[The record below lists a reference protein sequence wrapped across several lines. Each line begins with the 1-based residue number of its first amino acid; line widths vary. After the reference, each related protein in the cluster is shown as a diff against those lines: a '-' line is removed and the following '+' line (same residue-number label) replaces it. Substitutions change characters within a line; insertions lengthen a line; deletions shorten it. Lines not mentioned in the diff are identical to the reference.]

1 MKPLLA
7 ALALLLAAPATTHAQ
22 EPVLAG
28 DVCNYVARQEVA
40 TTSRWTVN
48 LYGGPI
54 AAADVELVAP
64 DPLEWVVDNPTSVT
78 LTCSL
83 HAGSYHTSPVLA
95 SASASGDGVALLPPA
110 QREVDDIYLAT
121 LCTRV
126 SVTDG
131 DGRSYEFYWDGGQQ
145 EFSRDMSVECG
156 AACTLEW
163 PPSGEGACGPGPY
176 DIVDHVTGSVPW
188 GPVDAVACEVL
199 KQQYPPDGDIPD
211 VWDCPPYDT

>member
-7 ALALLLAAPATTHAQ
+7 ALALLLVAPATTHAQ

-28 DVCNYVARQEVA
+28 EVCGYVAHQDVA
-40 TTSRWTVN
+40 TSRWDVH

-78 LTCSL
+78 ITCSL
-83 HAGSYHTSPVLA
+83 HLGSTHASPVME
-95 SASASGDGVALLPPA
+95 SASATGDAVAVLLPTA
-110 QREVDDIYLAT
+110 RDVAAIDAVT

-126 SVTDG
+126 AVTDG
-131 DGRSYEFYWDGGQQ
+131 DGRSYEFYWDGGDQ
-145 EFSRDMSVECG
+145 EFARETSANCR
-156 AACTLEW
+156 AACTQEL
-163 PPSGEGACGPGPY
+163 PPRGEGACGPGPF
-176 DIVDHVTGSVPW
+176 DIVDHMLGSPPW
-188 GPVDAVACEVL
+188 ATVDAVVCAVL
-199 KQQYPPDGDIPD
+199 KEQYPPEGDVPG